1 MFPNQLLKARAAA
14 GLVALSLAVAACS
27 WQRAHDTDFGARDPA
42 NAPQGATGAPIPI
55 APPTDSQSTA
65 APDMTATEAAIAA
78 GGAAT
83 TSAQSSASSPAP
95 VLNPSA
101 PKSYTVKRGDT
112 LWGISSMFLRDPWLW
127 PEIWYVNPRIENPH
141 LIYPGDVLAL
151 AYGADGRPQVQLVSG
166 GPARLDPR
174 LRSSPLDGA
183 IPTIPYSAI
192 AAFLSRPAV
201 LSIDQVRHSPHVLTF
216 REEHQAGGTGHEFYV
231 SDLNAAPN
239 ARFTVMHVGEP
250 VRDPDNGR
258 MMGYQGIYTATAVIT
273 RPGNPAKGLLTDS
286 ARETLRGDLVLA
298 VGNDTPASLTL
309 RAPHSEVHGRI
320 MSVIDGVRLIGQ
332 YDVVLIN
339 RGTQDGVDA
348 GDILA
353 IDNVG
358 GTARDTGIGE
368 DAAFGFGAGREVR
381 LPNERAG
388 TLLLFK
394 SYDHMSYG
402 LVVGESTTVR
412 VADVV
417 RNP

>member
-1 MFPNQLLKARAAA
+1 
-14 GLVALSLAVAACS
+14 
-27 WQRAHDTDFGARDPA
+27 
-42 NAPQGATGAPIPI
+42 
-55 APPTDSQSTA
+55 
-65 APDMTATEAAIAA
+65 
-78 GGAAT
+78 
-83 TSAQSSASSPAP
+83 
-95 VLNPSA
+95 
-101 PKSYTVKRGDT
+101 
-112 LWGISSMFLRDPWLW
+112 
-127 PEIWYVNPRIENPH
+127 
-141 LIYPGDVLAL
+141 
-151 AYGADGRPQVQLVSG
+151 
-166 GPARLDPR
+166 
-174 LRSSPLDGA
+174 
-183 IPTIPYSAI
+183 
-192 AAFLSRPAV
+192 

-216 REEHQAGGTGHEFYV
+216 REEHQVGGTGHEFYV

-298 VGNDTPASLTL
+298 AANDTPASLTL
-309 RAPHSEVHGRI
+309 RAPHTEVHGRI

-339 RGTQDGVDA
+339 RGTIDRIGEVARDA
-348 GDILA
+348 G
-353 IDNVG
+353 V
-358 GTARDTGIGE
+358 GE
-368 DAAFGFGAGREVR
+368 DAAFGFGAGRSVR
-381 LPNERAG
+381 LPDERAG

-402 LVVGESTTVR
+402 LVVAESTPVR

>member
-1 MFPNQLLKARAAA
+1 MSPNQLVKARAGA
-14 GLVALSLAVAACS
+14 GLAALLIAFVGCS
-27 WQRAHDTDFGARDPA
+27 SHRARDTDSAPVAHVPTSYGA
-42 NAPQGATGAPIPI
+42 GAE
-55 APPTDSQSTA
+55 STA
-65 APDMTATEAAIAA
+65 PPDMTATEAAVA
-78 GGAAT
+78 GGG
-83 TSAQSSASSPAP
+83 AQAPSSDSGSGSGTPPALI
-95 VLNPSA
+95 LNSSA

-112 LWGISSMFLRDPWLW
+112 LWGISTMFLRDPWLW

-151 AYGADGRPQVQLVSG
+151 AYGADGRPQVQLVQG

-183 IPTIPYSAI
+183 IPTIPYGAI

-201 LSIDQVRHSPHVLTF
+201 LSIEQVKHSPHVVVF
-216 REEHQAGGTGHEFYV
+216 REEHQAGGTGQEFYV

-250 VRDPDNGR
+250 VHDPDNGH
-258 MMGYQGIYTATAVIT
+258 MVGYQGIYTATAVIT

-298 VGNDTPASLTL
+298 SANDTPATLTL
-309 RAPHSEVHGRI
+309 RAPRTEVHGRI
-320 MSVIDGVRLIGQ
+320 MSVIEGVHIIGQ

-339 RGTQDGVDA
+339 RGTTDGIGA
-348 GDILA
+348 GDVLA
-353 IDNVG
+353 IDRVG
-358 GTARDTGIGE
+358 DEANDVGNGE
-368 DAAFGFGAGREVR
+368 DKAYGFGRGRKIQ
-381 LPNERAG
+381 LPDERAG
-388 TLLLFK
+388 TLLVFK

-402 LVVGESTTVR
+402 LVVAESTFVR

>member
-1 MFPNQLLKARAAA
+1 
-14 GLVALSLAVAACS
+14 
-27 WQRAHDTDFGARDPA
+27 
-42 NAPQGATGAPIPI
+42 
-55 APPTDSQSTA
+55 
-65 APDMTATEAAIAA
+65 
-78 GGAAT
+78 
-83 TSAQSSASSPAP
+83 
-95 VLNPSA
+95 LNPSA
-101 PKSYTVKRGDT
+101 PKNYTVKRGDT
-112 LWGISSMFLRDPWLW
+112 LWGIASMFLRDPWLW

-166 GPARLDPR
+166 GPARMDPR

-201 LSIDQVRHSPHVLTF
+201 LSIDQVRHSPHVVVF
-216 REEHQAGGTGHEFYV
+216 REEHQAGGTGQEFYV

-286 ARETLRGDLVLA
+286 ARETLRGDLVLTA
-298 VGNDTPASLTL
+298 VNDTPANLTL
-309 RAPHSEVHGRI
+309 RTPHTEVHGRI
-320 MSVIDGVRLIGQ
+320 MSVIEGVQLIGQ

-339 RGTQDGVDA
+339 RGTQDGIGA

-353 IDNVG
+353 IDRVG
-358 GTARDTGIGE
+358 DETHDVGTGE
-368 DAAFGFGAGREVR
+368 DSAFGFGRGRSLR
-381 LPNERAG
+381 LPDERAG

-394 SYDHMSYG
+394 CYDHMSYG
-402 LVVGESTTVR
+402 LVVAESTFVR

>member
-1 MFPNQLLKARAAA
+1 MFPNQLLKARLGA
-14 GLVALSLAVAACS
+14 AVAALLIAFTGCS
-27 WQRAHDTDFGARDPA
+27 SHRARDTDSSPVAHTPAASSAGAE
-42 NAPQGATGAPIPI
+42 
-55 APPTDSQSTA
+55 STA
-65 APDMTATEAAIAA
+65 PPDMTATEAAVAE
-78 GGAAT
+78 GGATT
-83 TSAQSSASSPAP
+83 TSSNAGAAPSAP
-95 VLNPSA
+95 VMNPSA
-101 PKSYTVKRGDT
+101 PKNYTVKRGDT
-112 LWGISSMFLRDPWLW
+112 LWGIATMYLRDPWLW
-127 PEIWYVNPRIENPH
+127 PEIWYVNPRVENPH

-151 AYGADGRPQVQLVSG
+151 AYGADGRPQVQLVEG

-201 LSIDQVRHSPHVLTF
+201 LSIDQVRHAPHVVIF
-216 REEHQAGGTGHEFYV
+216 REEHQAGGTGQEFYV

-286 ARETLRGDLVLA
+286 DRETLRGDLVLA
-298 VGNDTPASLTL
+298 ANNDTPASLTL
-309 RAPHSEVHGRI
+309 RAPHTEVHGRI
-320 MSVIDGVRLIGQ
+320 MSVIEGVQLIGQ

-339 RGTQDGVDA
+339 RGTQDGIDA
-348 GDILA
+348 GDVLA
-353 IDNVG
+353 IDRVG
-358 GTARDTGIGE
+358 EEARDVGTGE
-368 DAAFGFGAGREVR
+368 DSAYGFGRGRAVH

-402 LVVGESTTVR
+402 LVVAESTFVR
-412 VADVV
+412 VADIV

>member
-1 MFPNQLLKARAAA
+1 
-14 GLVALSLAVAACS
+14 
-27 WQRAHDTDFGARDPA
+27 
-42 NAPQGATGAPIPI
+42 
-55 APPTDSQSTA
+55 
-65 APDMTATEAAIAA
+65 MTATEAAVAE
-78 GGAAT
+78 GGATT
-83 TSAQSSASSPAP
+83 TSSNAGAAPAAL
-95 VLNPSA
+95 VMNPSA
-101 PKSYTVKRGDT
+101 PKNYTVKRGDT
-112 LWGISSMFLRDPWLW
+112 LWGIATMYLRDPWLW
-127 PEIWYVNPRIENPH
+127 PEIWYVNPRVENPH

-151 AYGADGRPQVQLVSG
+151 AYGTDGRPQLQLVEG

-201 LSIDQVRHSPHVLTF
+201 LSVDQVRHAPHVVIF
-216 REEHQAGGTGHEFYV
+216 REEHQAGGTGQEFYV

-298 VGNDTPASLTL
+298 ANNDTPASLTL
-309 RAPHSEVHGRI
+309 RAPHTEVHGRI
-320 MSVIDGVRLIGQ
+320 MSVIEGVQLIGQ

-339 RGTQDGVDA
+339 RGTQDGIDA
-348 GDILA
+348 GDVLA
-353 IDNVG
+353 IDRVG
-358 GTARDTGIGE
+358 EEARDVGTGE
-368 DAAFGFGAGREVR
+368 DSAYGFGRGRAVH

-402 LVVGESTTVR
+402 LVVAESTFVR
-412 VADVV
+412 VADIV

>member
-1 MFPNQLLKARAAA
+1 MFSNQIVKARLGASLAA
-14 GLVALSLAVAACS
+14 LVIGVGGCTSQRSRDVDETSAERASAPALS
-27 WQRAHDTDFGARDPA
+27 
-42 NAPQGATGAPIPI
+42 N
-55 APPTDSQSTA
+55 QSTA
-65 APDMTATEAAIAA
+65 TPDMTATEAAIAE
-78 GGAAT
+78 G
-83 TSAQSSASSPAP
+83 SAQTSSSSSLAMAGPP
-95 VLNPSA
+95 VINASA

-112 LWGISSMFLRDPWLW
+112 LWGIATMFLRDPWLW

-151 AYGADGRPQVQLVSG
+151 AYGADGRAQLTVVSG

-183 IPTIPYSAI
+183 IPTLPYSAI
-192 AAFLSRPAV
+192 AAFLSRPTI
-201 LSIDQVRHSPHVLTF
+201 LSMEQVRHAPHVLTF
-216 REEHQAGGTGHEFYV
+216 RDEHQAGGTGHEFYV
-231 SDLNAAPN
+231 RDLNAAPN
-239 ARFTVMHVGEP
+239 ARFSVVHVGEP
-250 VRDPDNGR
+250 LRDPDNGH

-298 VGNDTPASLTL
+298 AATDTPSSLTL
-309 RAPHSEVHGRI
+309 RTPHSEVHGRI

-332 YDVVLIN
+332 YDVVVIN

-358 GTARDTGIGE
+358 GTVRDGG
-368 DAAFGFGAGREVR
+368 DGSDHSFGFGSGPSVR

-394 SYDHMSYG
+394 TYEHMSYG
-402 LVVGESTTVR
+402 LVVAESNPVR
-412 VADVV
+412 VDDVV

>member
-1 MFPNQLLKARAAA
+1 
-14 GLVALSLAVAACS
+14 
-27 WQRAHDTDFGARDPA
+27 
-42 NAPQGATGAPIPI
+42 
-55 APPTDSQSTA
+55 
-65 APDMTATEAAIAA
+65 
-78 GGAAT
+78 
-83 TSAQSSASSPAP
+83 
-95 VLNPSA
+95 LNPSA
-101 PKSYTVKRGDT
+101 PKSYIVKRGDT
-112 LWGISSMFLRDPWLW
+112 LWGIASLFLRDPWLW

-151 AYGADGRPQVQLVSG
+151 AYGADGRMQVQLVEG

-216 REEHQAGGTGHEFYV
+216 REEHQVGGTGHEFYV
-231 SDLNAAPN
+231 SNLNAAPN

-250 VRDPDNGR
+250 VVDPDNGR

-298 VGNDTPASLTL
+298 ANNDVPATLTV
-309 RAPHSEVHGRI
+309 RAPRNEVHGRI
-320 MSVIDGVRLIGQ
+320 MSVIDGVQLIGQ
-332 YDVVLIN
+332 FDVVLIN
-339 RGTQDGVDA
+339 RGTQDGVEA
-348 GDILA
+348 GDVLA
-353 IDNVG
+353 IDRIGEV
-358 GTARDTGIGE
+358 ARDSGTGE
-368 DAAFGFGAGREVR
+368 DSAFGFGAGRSVR

-402 LVVGESTTVR
+402 LVVAESTTVR
-412 VADVV
+412 VADIV

>member
-1 MFPNQLLKARAAA
+1 MFPSQLLKARLGA
-14 GLVALSLAVAACS
+14 GLAALLIALVGCS
-27 WQRAHDTDFGARDPA
+27 SHRSRDMD
-42 NAPQGATGAPIPI
+42 NAPVARMPVASATSAE
-55 APPTDSQSTA
+55 STA
-65 APDMTATEAAIAA
+65 PPDMTATEAAVAA
-78 GGAAT
+78 GGAQT
-83 TSAQSSASSPAP
+83 TSSSESGAVRAAP

-101 PKSYTVKRGDT
+101 PKNYTVKRGDT
-112 LWGISSMFLRDPWLW
+112 LWGIASLFLRDPWLW

-151 AYGADGRPQVQLVSG
+151 AYGADGRLQVQLVEG

-216 REEHQAGGTGHEFYV
+216 REEHQVGGTGHEFYV

-298 VGNDTPASLTL
+298 AANDTPASLTL
-309 RAPHSEVHGRI
+309 RAPHTEVHGRI

-339 RGTQDGVDA
+339 RGTQDGIGA
-348 GDILA
+348 GDVLA
-353 IDNVG
+353 IDRIGEV
-358 GTARDTGIGE
+358 ARDSGVGE
-368 DAAFGFGAGREVR
+368 DAAFGFGAGRSVR
-381 LPNERAG
+381 LPDERAG

-402 LVVGESTTVR
+402 LVVAESTPVR

-417 RNP
+417 HNP

>member
-1 MFPNQLLKARAAA
+1 MFPNQLLKARLGA
-14 GLVALSLAVAACS
+14 GLAALLIAFVGCS
-27 WQRAHDTDFGARDPA
+27 SHRARDTDSAPA
-42 NAPQGATGAPIPI
+42 VPAAPSAGT
-55 APPTDSQSTA
+55 QSTA
-65 APDMTATEAAIAA
+65 PSDMTATEAAVAE
-78 GGAAT
+78 GGAQT
-83 TSAQSSASSPAP
+83 TSLDSGAAPPAP
-95 VLNPSA
+95 VVNPSA

-151 AYGADGRPQVQLVSG
+151 AYGADGRPQVRLVEG

-201 LSIDQVRHSPHVLTF
+201 LSIDQVRHSPHVVIF
-216 REEHQAGGTGHEFYV
+216 REEHQAGGTGMEFYV

-298 VGNDTPASLTL
+298 AANDTPASLTL
-309 RAPHSEVHGRI
+309 HAPHTEVHGRI
-320 MSVIDGVRLIGQ
+320 MSVIEGVQLIGQ

-339 RGTQDGVDA
+339 RGAQDGIDA
-348 GDILA
+348 GDVLA
-353 IDNVG
+353 IDRVG
-358 GTARDTGIGE
+358 DEAHDVGTGE
-368 DAAFGFGAGREVR
+368 DAAYGFGRGRSLR
-381 LPNERAG
+381 LPDERAG
-388 TLLLFK
+388 TLLVFK

-402 LVVGESTTVR
+402 LVVAESTFVR
-412 VADVV
+412 VADIV

>member
-1 MFPNQLLKARAAA
+1 MFPNQLLKARLGA
-14 GLVALSLAVAACS
+14 AVAALLIAFTGCS
-27 WQRAHDTDFGARDPA
+27 SHRARDTDSSPVAHTPAASSAGAE
-42 NAPQGATGAPIPI
+42 
-55 APPTDSQSTA
+55 STA
-65 APDMTATEAAIAA
+65 PPDMTATEAAVAE
-78 GGAAT
+78 GGATT
-83 TSAQSSASSPAP
+83 TSSNAGAAPSAP
-95 VLNPSA
+95 VMNPSA
-101 PKSYTVKRGDT
+101 PKNYTVKRGDT
-112 LWGISSMFLRDPWLW
+112 LWGFATMYLRDPWLW
-127 PEIWYVNPRIENPH
+127 PEIWYVNPRVENPH

-151 AYGADGRPQVQLVSG
+151 AYGADGRPQVQLVEG

-201 LSIDQVRHSPHVLTF
+201 LSIDQVRHAPHVVIF
-216 REEHQAGGTGHEFYV
+216 REEHQAGGTGQEFYV

-298 VGNDTPASLTL
+298 ANNDTPASLTL
-309 RAPHSEVHGRI
+309 RAPHTEVHGRI
-320 MSVIDGVRLIGQ
+320 MSVIEGVQLIGQ

-339 RGTQDGVDA
+339 RGTQDGIDA
-348 GDILA
+348 GDVLA
-353 IDNVG
+353 IDRVG
-358 GTARDTGIGE
+358 EEARDVGTGE
-368 DAAFGFGAGREVR
+368 DSAYGFGRGRAVH

-402 LVVGESTTVR
+402 LVVAESTFVR
-412 VADVV
+412 VADIV

>member
-1 MFPNQLLKARAAA
+1 MFPNQLLRPRRAAA
-14 GLVALSLAVAACS
+14 VVAVLVAFAGCSLH
-27 WQRAHDTDFGARDPA
+27 RAHEADRAPA
-42 NAPQGATGAPIPI
+42 KPIP
-55 APPTDSQSTA
+55 ASTDTLSTA
-65 APDMTATEAAIAA
+65 PPDMTATEAAIAA
-78 GGAAT
+78 GGEPR
-83 TSAQSSASSPAP
+83 TSADSSAARPAP
-95 VLNPSA
+95 VLNPNA

-112 LWGISSMFLRDPWLW
+112 LWGIATLFLRDPWLW

-183 IPTIPYSAI
+183 VPTIPYSAI

-201 LSIDQVRHSPHVLTF
+201 LSIDQVRHAPHVLTF
-216 REEHQAGGTGHEFYV
+216 REEHQVGGTGHEFYV
-231 SDLNAAPN
+231 ADLNAAPN

-250 VRDPDNGR
+250 LLDPDTGR

-273 RPGNPAKGLLTDS
+273 RPGNPAKALLTDS

-298 VGNDTPASLTL
+298 NATQTPASLTL

-353 IDNVG
+353 VDRVG
-358 GTARDTGIGE
+358 EIARDSGVGR
-368 DAAFGFGAGREVR
+368 DAAFGFGAGRAVH
-381 LPNERAG
+381 LPSERAG

-402 LVVGESTTVR
+402 LVVAESTPVR
-412 VADVV
+412 IADVV

>member
-1 MFPNQLLKARAAA
+1 
-14 GLVALSLAVAACS
+14 
-27 WQRAHDTDFGARDPA
+27 
-42 NAPQGATGAPIPI
+42 
-55 APPTDSQSTA
+55 
-65 APDMTATEAAIAA
+65 MTATEAAVA
-78 GGAAT
+78 GGG
-83 TSAQSSASSPAP
+83 AQAPSSDSGSGAPPAL

-112 LWGISSMFLRDPWLW
+112 LWGISTMFLRDPWLW

-151 AYGADGRPQVQLVSG
+151 AYGADGRPQVQLVQG

-183 IPTIPYSAI
+183 IPTIPYGAI

-201 LSIDQVRHSPHVLTF
+201 LSLEQVRHSPHVVVF
-216 REEHQAGGTGHEFYV
+216 REEHQAGGTGQEFYV

-250 VRDPDNGR
+250 VRDHDNGH

-298 VGNDTPASLTL
+298 AANDTPASLTL
-309 RAPHSEVHGRI
+309 RAPRTEVHGRI
-320 MSVIDGVRLIGQ
+320 MSVIEGVQLIGQ

-339 RGTQDGVDA
+339 RGTTDGIGA
-348 GDILA
+348 GDVLA
-353 IDNVG
+353 IDRVG
-358 GTARDTGIGE
+358 DEAHDVGNGQDKAY
-368 DAAFGFGAGREVR
+368 GFGRGRIIH
-381 LPNERAG
+381 LPDERAG
-388 TLLLFK
+388 TLLVFK

-402 LVVGESTTVR
+402 LVVAESTFVR
-412 VADVV
+412 VADIV

>member
-1 MFPNQLLKARAAA
+1 MFPIQLLKARMGTGLALLVVGLA
-14 GLVALSLAVAACS
+14 GCSFHHSRGDDSMPMPVASAPPVAAE
-27 WQRAHDTDFGARDPA
+27 
-42 NAPQGATGAPIPI
+42 
-55 APPTDSQSTA
+55 STA
-65 APDMTATEAAIAA
+65 APDMTATEAAVIEA
-78 GGAAT
+78 GAGAT
-83 TSAQSSASSPAP
+83 TSASVGENRPAP
-95 VLNPSA
+95 VMNPSA

-112 LWGISSMFLRDPWLW
+112 LWGIATMFLRDPWLW

-166 GPARLDPR
+166 GAARLDPR

-192 AAFLSRPAV
+192 AAFLSRPTI
-201 LSIDQVRHSPHVLTF
+201 LSTDQVKHAPHVMAF
-216 REEHQAGGTGHEFYV
+216 RDEHVVGGTGHEFYV
-231 SDLNAAPN
+231 RDLNAAPN
-239 ARFTVMHVGEP
+239 ARFTVVHVGEP
-250 VRDPDNGR
+250 LKDPDTGR

-286 ARETLRGDLVLA
+286 ARETLPGDLVLA
-298 VGNDTPASLTL
+298 ANTDTPASLTL
-309 RAPHSEVHGRI
+309 RVPHNEVRGRI

-332 YDVVLIN
+332 YDVVIIN
-339 RGTQDGVDA
+339 RGKEDGVDA
-348 GDILA
+348 GDVLA
-353 IDNVG
+353 IDQTG
-358 GTARDTGIGE
+358 GYVRDAGDGSSSE
-368 DAAFGFGAGREVR
+368 FGFGHGSLQR

-394 SYDHMSYG
+394 TFDHMSYG
-402 LVVGESTTVR
+402 LVVGESSPAR

>member
-1 MFPNQLLKARAAA
+1 MFPNQLLKARLGA
-14 GLVALSLAVAACS
+14 SLAAVFVAFAGCSLHRVQEADHAPVAAMP
-27 WQRAHDTDFGARDPA
+27 AATDTV
-42 NAPQGATGAPIPI
+42 
-55 APPTDSQSTA
+55 STA
-65 APDMTATEAAIAA
+65 PADMTATEAAIAA
-78 GGAAT
+78 GGGQT
-83 TSAQSSASSPAP
+83 TSSDSGAARAAP

-112 LWGISSMFLRDPWLW
+112 LWGIASLFLRDPWLW

-151 AYGADGRPQVQLVSG
+151 AYGADGRPQVQLVGG

-183 IPTIPYSAI
+183 IPTIAYSTI

-201 LSIDQVRHSPHVLTF
+201 LTIDQVRHAPHVLTF

-231 SDLNAAPN
+231 TDLNAAPN

-250 VRDPDNGR
+250 LVDPDNGR
-258 MMGYQGIYTATAVIT
+258 KMGYQGIYTATAVIT
-273 RPGNPAKGLLTDS
+273 RPGNPAKALLTDS

-298 VGNDTPASLTL
+298 TSTETPASLTL
-309 RAPHSEVHGRI
+309 RAPHTEVHGRI
-320 MSVIDGVRLIGQ
+320 MSVIDGVQLIGQ

-339 RGTQDGVDA
+339 RGTQDGIGA

-353 IDNVG
+353 IDRVG
-358 GTARDTGIGE
+358 EVARDSGVGA
-368 DAAFGFGAGREVR
+368 DAAFGFGAGRSVR

-394 SYDHMSYG
+394 CYDHMSYG
-402 LVVGESTTVR
+402 LVVAESTPVR

>member
-1 MFPNQLLKARAAA
+1 MFPNQLLKARLSA
-14 GLVALSLAVAACS
+14 GLAALLIAFVGCS
-27 WQRAHDTDFGARDPA
+27 SHRARDA
-42 NAPQGATGAPIPI
+42 DNAPVARMPAAPAASNESA
-55 APPTDSQSTA
+55 AP
-65 APDMTATEAAIAA
+65 PDMTATEAAIAQ
-78 GGAAT
+78 GDVPTTSSDSGAAP
-83 TSAQSSASSPAP
+83 PAP

-101 PKSYTVKRGDT
+101 PKNYTVKRGDT
-112 LWGISSMFLRDPWLW
+112 LWGIASMFLRDPWLW

-166 GPARLDPR
+166 GPARMDPR

-201 LSIDQVRHSPHVLTF
+201 LSIDQVRHSPHVVVF
-216 REEHQAGGTGHEFYV
+216 REEHQAGGTGQEFYV

-286 ARETLRGDLVLA
+286 ARETLRGDLVLTA
-298 VGNDTPASLTL
+298 ANDTPANLTL
-309 RAPHSEVHGRI
+309 RAPHTTVHGRI
-320 MSVIDGVRLIGQ
+320 MSVIEGVQLIGQ

-339 RGTQDGVDA
+339 RGTQDGIDA
-348 GDILA
+348 GDVLA
-353 IDNVG
+353 IDRVG
-358 GTARDTGIGE
+358 DETHDVGTGE
-368 DAAFGFGAGREVR
+368 DSAFGFGRGRSLR
-381 LPNERAG
+381 LPDERAG

-394 SYDHMSYG
+394 CYDHMSYG
-402 LVVGESTTVR
+402 LVVAESTFVR

>member
-14 GLVALSLAVAACS
+14 SLAAVFIALAGCS
-27 WQRAHDTDFGARDPA
+27 MLSTRDADYGARDPVS
-42 NAPQGATGAPIPI
+42 APGTSEAGAPIP
-55 APPTDSQSTA
+55 PPTGNDSTA
-65 APDMTATEAAIAA
+65 PPDMTATQAAIEA
-78 GGAAT
+78 GGAQT
-83 TSAQSSASSPAP
+83 MSSSESVPAPAP

-151 AYGADGRPQVQLVSG
+151 AYGADGRPQVQVVQG
-166 GPARLDPR
+166 GPARLEPR

-239 ARFTVMHVGEP
+239 ARFTVMHVGEA
-250 VRDPDNGR
+250 VRDPDNGE
-258 MMGYQGIYTATAVIT
+258 MVGYQGIYTATAVIT

-298 VGNDTPASLTL
+298 AMGETPPSLTL
-309 RAPHSEVHGRI
+309 RAPHHEVRGRI

-339 RGTQDGVDA
+339 RGTRDGIDA

-358 GTARDTGIGE
+358 GTVRDSGVGYDTG
-368 DAAFGFGAGREVR
+368 FGFGAGHDVR

-394 SYDHMSYG
+394 SYEHMSYG
-402 LVVGESTTVR
+402 LVVGESNPVR

>member
-1 MFPNQLLKARAAA
+1 MFPNQLLKARLGA
-14 GLVALSLAVAACS
+14 AVAALLIAFTGCS
-27 WQRAHDTDFGARDPA
+27 SHRARDTDSSPVAHTPAASSAGAE
-42 NAPQGATGAPIPI
+42 
-55 APPTDSQSTA
+55 STA
-65 APDMTATEAAIAA
+65 PPDMTATEAAVAE
-78 GGAAT
+78 GGATT
-83 TSAQSSASSPAP
+83 TSSNAGAAPSAP
-95 VLNPSA
+95 VMNPSA
-101 PKSYTVKRGDT
+101 PKNYTVKRGDT
-112 LWGISSMFLRDPWLW
+112 LWGIATMYLRDPWLW
-127 PEIWYVNPRIENPH
+127 PEIWYVNPRVENPH

-151 AYGADGRPQVQLVSG
+151 AYGADGRPQVQLVEG

-201 LSIDQVRHSPHVLTF
+201 MSIDQVRHAPHVVIF
-216 REEHQAGGTGHEFYV
+216 REEHQAGGTGQEFYV

-298 VGNDTPASLTL
+298 ANNDTPASLTL
-309 RAPHSEVHGRI
+309 RAPHTEVHGRI
-320 MSVIDGVRLIGQ
+320 MSVIEGVQLIGQ

-339 RGTQDGVDA
+339 RGTQDGIDA
-348 GDILA
+348 GDVLA
-353 IDNVG
+353 IDRVG
-358 GTARDTGIGE
+358 EEARDVGTGE
-368 DAAFGFGAGREVR
+368 DSAYGFGRGRAVH

-402 LVVGESTTVR
+402 LVVAESTFVR
-412 VADVV
+412 VADIV

>member
-1 MFPNQLLKARAAA
+1 MFPNQLLKTRLGA
-14 GLVALSLAVAACS
+14 GLAALVIGLAGCTAHRSHEGEATSAAPVPV
-27 WQRAHDTDFGARDPA
+27 RASSGT
-42 NAPQGATGAPIPI
+42 
-55 APPTDSQSTA
+55 STA
-65 APDMTATEAAIAA
+65 PEDITATEDAIARGGTDTTSAASASTA
-78 GGAAT
+78 GGA
-83 TSAQSSASSPAP
+83 P
-95 VLNPSA
+95 VINASA

-112 LWGISSMFLRDPWLW
+112 LWGIATMFLRDPWLW

-151 AYGADGRPQVQLVSG
+151 AYGADGRLQLQVLSG

-192 AAFLSRPAV
+192 AAFLSRPTV
-201 LSIDQVRHSPHVLTF
+201 LTVDQVRHSPHVLIF

-231 SDLNAAPN
+231 RDLNAAPN
-239 ARFTVMHVGEP
+239 ARFTVMHVGDP
-250 VRDPDNGR
+250 LKDPDTGR

-273 RPGNPAKGLLTDS
+273 RPGNPAKGLLTDA

-298 VGNDTPASLTL
+298 SANDAPASLTL
-309 RAPHSEVHGRI
+309 RAPKNEVHGRI

-332 YDVVLIN
+332 FDVVLIN

-348 GDILA
+348 GDVLA
-353 IDNVG
+353 IDRIGDVIRDNGVSNEHGVGFGG
-358 GTARDTGIGE
+358 GTH
-368 DAAFGFGAGREVR
+368 VR
-381 LPNERAG
+381 LPDERAG

-394 SYDHMSYG
+394 SFDHMSYG
-402 LVVGESTTVR
+402 LVVAESSPVR
-412 VADVV
+412 VADIV

>member
-1 MFPNQLLKARAAA
+1 MFPNQLLKARLGA
-14 GLVALSLAVAACS
+14 GLVALLVAFVGCS
-27 WQRAHDTDFGARDPA
+27 SHRARDTD
-42 NAPQGATGAPIPI
+42 GAPVASTP
-55 APPTDSQSTA
+55 AASPAGTESTA
-65 APDMTATEAAIAA
+65 PPDMTATEAAVAA
-78 GGAAT
+78 GGEQT
-83 TSAQSSASSPAP
+83 TSSESAPSPSGP

-112 LWGISSMFLRDPWLW
+112 LWGISTMFLRDPWLW

-151 AYGADGRPQVQLVSG
+151 AYGADGRPQVQLVEG

-183 IPTIPYSAI
+183 IPTIPYGAI

-201 LSIDQVRHSPHVLTF
+201 LSVDQVRHSPHVVVF
-216 REEHQAGGTGHEFYV
+216 REEHQAGGTGQEFYV

-250 VRDPDNGR
+250 VRDPDNGH

-298 VGNDTPASLTL
+298 AANDTPATLTL
-309 RAPHSEVHGRI
+309 RAPRTEVHGRI
-320 MSVIDGVRLIGQ
+320 MSVIEGVRLIGM

-339 RGTQDGVDA
+339 RGTADGIGA
-348 GDILA
+348 GDVLA
-353 IDNVG
+353 IDRVG
-358 GTARDTGIGE
+358 DEARDVGTGE
-368 DAAFGFGAGREVR
+368 DSAYGFGRGRKIQ
-381 LPNERAG
+381 LPDERAG

-394 SYDHMSYG
+394 AYDHMSYG
-402 LVVGESTTVR
+402 LVVAESTFVR
-412 VADVV
+412 VADGVH
-417 RNP
+417 NP

>member
-1 MFPNQLLKARAAA
+1 MFPNQLLKARLGA
-14 GLVALSLAVAACS
+14 AVAALLIAFTGCS
-27 WQRAHDTDFGARDPA
+27 SHRARDTDSSPVAHTPAASSAGAE
-42 NAPQGATGAPIPI
+42 
-55 APPTDSQSTA
+55 STA
-65 APDMTATEAAIAA
+65 PPDMTATEAAVAE
-78 GGAAT
+78 GGATT
-83 TSAQSSASSPAP
+83 TSSNAGAAPSAP
-95 VLNPSA
+95 VMNPSA
-101 PKSYTVKRGDT
+101 PKNYTVKRGDT
-112 LWGISSMFLRDPWLW
+112 LWGIASMYLRDPWLW

-151 AYGADGRPQVQLVSG
+151 AYGADGRPQVQLVEG

-201 LSIDQVRHSPHVLTF
+201 LSIDQVRHAPHVVIF
-216 REEHQAGGTGHEFYV
+216 REEHQAGGTGQEFYV

-298 VGNDTPASLTL
+298 ANNDTPASLTL
-309 RAPHSEVHGRI
+309 RAPHTEVHGRI
-320 MSVIDGVRLIGQ
+320 MSVIEGVQLIGQ

-339 RGTQDGVDA
+339 RGTQDGIDA
-348 GDILA
+348 GDVLA
-353 IDNVG
+353 IDRVG
-358 GTARDTGIGE
+358 EEARDVGTGE
-368 DAAFGFGAGREVR
+368 DSAYGFGRGRAVH

-402 LVVGESTTVR
+402 LVVAESTFVR
-412 VADVV
+412 VADIV